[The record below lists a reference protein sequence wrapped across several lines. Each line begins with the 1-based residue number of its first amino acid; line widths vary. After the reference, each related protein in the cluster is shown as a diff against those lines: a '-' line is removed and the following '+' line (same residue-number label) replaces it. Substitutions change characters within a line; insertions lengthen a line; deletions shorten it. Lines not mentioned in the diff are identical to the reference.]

1 MAAVAAI
8 MPIAIATIPES
19 TAHVYQLHIYVNDL
33 AKKKGSKR
41 YNIDDKLG
49 LNLIGDGI
57 GDIVSGFIGGPAGTN
72 YGENIST
79 MALSKIFSVPV
90 LVAAA
95 IITMVI
101 SCFTPLINAVYSIP
115 TAVIGGLSIYLFG
128 IIAAQ
133 GITIMMDRKVDM
145 FKSKN
150 LAVIAVILIV
160 GLGGSFGFEGGMI
173 PMFGIEF
180 PAIASAAVI
189 GIILNLLLSIG
200 DKAEVSTE
208 E

>member
-1 MAAVAAI
+1 
-8 MPIAIATIPES
+8 
-19 TAHVYQLHIYVNDL
+19 
-33 AKKKGSKR
+33 
-41 YNIDDKLG
+41 
-49 LNLIGDGI
+49 
-57 GDIVSGFIGGPAGTN
+57 
-72 YGENIST
+72 
-79 MALSKIFSVPV
+79 
-90 LVAAA
+90 
-95 IITMVI
+95 
-101 SCFTPLINAVYSIP
+101 
-115 TAVIGGLSIYLFG
+115 
-128 IIAAQ
+128 
-133 GITIMMDRKVDM
+133 M

-200 DKAEVSTE
+200 DKTEVSTE